1 VMSLRR
7 RAGAKPGGR
16 ARGAAAALAGMV
28 LTFALMSFSQ
38 IFWHSPTWGQATS
51 ILAQILGVTA
61 SGSTGWSDMPL
72 PFIVPAWICIGI
84 ALFVGAGAPGFRR
97 LAPPWLQYGVCLF
110 LLSILSTAG
119 SGRFVYGQF

>member
-1 VMSLRR
+1 
-7 RAGAKPGGR
+7 
-16 ARGAAAALAGMV
+16 
-28 LTFALMSFSQ
+28 
-38 IFWHSPTWGQATS
+38 
-51 ILAQILGVTA
+51 
-61 SGSTGWSDMPL
+61 MPL

-97 LAPPWLQYGVCLF
+97 LARPVDGVAPPWLQYGVCLF